1 MNIVNF
7 LPLSVYE
14 FTCDES
20 LIDRLV
26 STFADMPIE
35 KNVSNM
41 VSDTDLF
48 YDAELYD
55 WFNSCIE
62 EAKEDLH
69 IPNEVKLDITSCW
82 VNKTRK
88 LQAHHQHF
96 HPNSFMSGILYLTE
110 DHSGGLTEFMTDNLW
125 WNNFKWLMFGGNK
138 SVKRTIKQT
147 YTPQKGKLLLFPS
160 QLIHGVTA
168 VIDNS
173 TRYTISFNTFFSG
186 PISDTKKGS
195 IRLELKSK
203 SVIDSNET

>member
-7 LPLSVYE
+7 LPLSIYE
-14 FTCDES
+14 FTCDKE
-20 LIDRLV
+20 LIDRIV
-26 STFADMPIE
+26 STVADIPIE
-35 KNVSNM
+35 KNTSNM

-62 EAKEDLH
+62 EAKQSLY
-69 IPNEVKLDITSCW
+69 IPKEVKLEITSCW

-88 LQAHHQHF
+88 LQIHHRHI
-96 HPNSFMSGILYLTE
+96 HPNSFMSGILYLSGE
-110 DHSGGLTEFMTDNLW
+110 HSGGLTEFITDNLW
-125 WNNFKWLMFGGNK
+125 WNNFKWLSFEN
-138 SVKRTIKQT
+138 SPNVRTINQK
-147 YTPQKGKLLLFPS
+147 YIPQKGKLLLFPS
-160 QLIHGVTA
+160 GLQHGVTA

-186 PISDTKKGS
+186 PISDTKKGRV
-195 IRLELKSK
+195 RLELTSK